1 MKQIFERTNL
11 TLIIKWPPIIKSAS
25 RSIYLVVKND
35 DIIIRSCKLKNR
47 QTKTKTSEQEKQ
59 VKQFHIAKDV
69 A

>member
-1 MKQIFERTNL
+1 
-11 TLIIKWPPIIKSAS
+11 
-25 RSIYLVVKND
+25 VKND